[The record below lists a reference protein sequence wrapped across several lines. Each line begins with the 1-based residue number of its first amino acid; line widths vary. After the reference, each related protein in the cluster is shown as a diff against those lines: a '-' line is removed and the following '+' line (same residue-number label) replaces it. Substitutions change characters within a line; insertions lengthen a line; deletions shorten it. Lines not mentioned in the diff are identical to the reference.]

1 MEGAAGVKGDGPRR
15 ILDADEVGGTG
26 RNGPPYDRGGRVKY
40 AQAVLTQT
48 QDGRWKVFVQSDKSV
63 EKMLIGDLEDVI
75 REIREYARSG
85 WEQRS

>member
-1 MEGAAGVKGDGPRR
+1 
-15 ILDADEVGGTG
+15 
-26 RNGPPYDRGGRVKY
+26 VKY